1 MTKIPKSF
9 ANAPLQKTRTSNQK
23 EKKTERKNTVIA
35 VRDEDLE

>member
-23 EKKTERKNTVIA
+23 KKTERKNTVIA